1 MALAIA
7 TNNAA
12 LRAAASASSVNRDME
27 TSMARLSSG
36 KRINSAS
43 DDAAG
48 VAISSRLTAEIR
60 GTNQAVRNALD
71 GQALLD
77 TAEGAHQEVENI
89 LQRMREITVQ
99 AANDTNNQQDRDNL
113 QAELNALS
121 TEINRIASTTTWAG
135 TGLLSG
141 NGNGGLSTST
151 DFSFQVG
158 ANTSEADSISVQI
171 NAMSTEALGFDSNA
185 AVAAVPEIGG
195 EAQAV
200 TISAGANSTASGST
214 VSLDSTTVTSGGEAQ
229 AVNITGGTNSTAA
242 GSLFSLDTQT
252 VTSGGDTQAVSI
264 IARNQ
269 ATALEN
275 VVSFKSGLY
284 DYEPFVF
291 HNEGYNDPIG
301 FTSLSAGIN
310 GLFSDVPDTN
320 PSHPDFDII
329 GAPDG
334 FWATWSTVPPT
345 GGGGGI
351 FVRKLDLAGNTT
363 GPVVPVDTSGGLGE
377 VDLTLLED
385 DNVLLT
391 YSKYVSSH
399 RRLETRILDPDGN
412 IILSATASEGEAT
425 GDYIGGEA
433 IDLGNSQYLLKWT
446 YSVNH
451 PQVAT
456 TGSYGQ
462 VFNYDGSKVGDKF
475 ALSGTDSGD
484 GVSEIVSIGNSRV
497 ASLWRD
503 ASAGSL
509 NVSIY
514 DYSSNQM
521 LSTTQISDGGDNGA
535 LGAATIA
542 KSGQG
547 FAVSW
552 VQGST
557 ATAFVQKFESDGS
570 TVSNELMIAQNVKSL
585 SDMTI
590 RFAED
595 GSEHLDIFW
604 SQSDSGSENTY
615 FQRATDFNSIL
626 HSQPL
631 LVLSGATTSLKAVS
645 KDHYATVVIEGKI
658 FSINLSSYYNNSSS
672 SSFDY
677 YGAAE
682 AIATAING
690 DSDLQG
696 LGYSAAAA
704 TLDEVN
710 AGTYAAGD
718 IIITRAD
725 TPTTTTTTLVG
736 NAASFVVEG
745 ITVNTDLSAYNAN
758 LSGAAAA
765 VASDI
770 SANTD
775 LQALDYSA
783 VADGGTPGDIIISRA
798 DTATTS
804 STTLAGN
811 SVSVVIEGVTVT
823 TDVTAYTSDIS
834 GAASAVAAAINA
846 EGVLQALDYSA
857 TVETSNP
864 GDIVISRANTP
875 ITQPYVPAIPATT
888 AMSLTSGDSA
898 RTATAKIDNAIK
910 TVNIQRSKLGAVSN
924 RLSHTVNNLTNIS
937 SNLSAAQGSIEDADF
952 AKETTNL
959 AKNQI
964 LQQASTAMLAQANA
978 SKQNVLSLL
987 QG

>member
-1 MALAIA
+1 MALTIA

-121 TEINRIASTTTWAG
+121 TEIDRIANTTTWAG
-135 TGLLSG
+135 TGLLSS
-141 NGNGGLSTST
+141 NGIVGLSTST

-158 ANTSEADSISVQI
+158 ANTSEADRISVQI
-171 NAMSTEALGFDSNA
+171 NAMSTEALGFDSTA
-185 AVAAVPEIGG
+185 AVAAVAQIGG

-200 TISAGANSTASGST
+200 TISAGTNSTASGST
-214 VSLDSTTVTSGGEAQ
+214 ISLDSITVTSGGDPQ
-229 AVNITGGTNSTAA
+229 AVNIIGGTNSTAA
-242 GSLFSLDTQT
+242 GPVFSLDTQM
-252 VTSGGDTQAVSI
+252 VNSGGNAQAVNI
-264 IARNQ
+264 TAGNQ
-269 ATALEN
+269 ASALGN
-275 VVSFKSGLY
+275 IISLKSES
-284 DYEPFVF
+284 YEYESFVF
-291 HNEGYNDPIG
+291 HNEGYNNPIG
-301 FTSLSAGIN
+301 FTSVAAGIN
-310 GLFSDVPDTN
+310 GSFSDVPNTN
-320 PSHPDFDII
+320 PSHHDYDVI
-329 GAPDG
+329 GAPNG

-345 GGGGGI
+345 GGSGGI
-351 FVRKLDLAGNTT
+351 FVRKLDLAGNAIE
-363 GPVVPVDTSGGLGE
+363 PVVSIDSSGNVGE
-377 VDLTLLED
+377 VDLTILED
-385 DNVLLT
+385 NNVLLT
-391 YSKYVSSH
+391 YSKYVSGY
-399 RRLETRILDPDGN
+399 RRLETRVLDPDGN
-412 IILSATASEGEAT
+412 IILSATASAGEAT

-462 VFNYDGSKVGDKF
+462 VFNYDGSKVGGKF
-475 ALSGTDSGD
+475 ALSGTESGD
-484 GVSEIVSIGNSRV
+484 SASEIVSIGNSKV

-503 ASAGSL
+503 ISAGTL
-509 NVSIY
+509 EVSIY

-521 LSTTQISDGGDNGA
+521 LPTTQISDGGDNGA

-557 ATAFVQKFESDGS
+557 AAAFVQKFDSDGS
-570 TVSNELMIAQNVKSL
+570 TASNELAIAQNVKSL
-585 SDMTI
+585 SNMTI
-590 RFAED
+590 RIAEN
-595 GSEHLDIFW
+595 GSEYLDIFW
-604 SQSDSGSENTY
+604 SESNSGSENTY
-615 FQRATDFNSIL
+615 FQRVTDFNNIL
-626 HSQPL
+626 HSEPL
-631 LVLSGATTSLKAVS
+631 MVLNAATTSLRAVS
-645 KDHYATVVIEGKI
+645 KDHYATVVIEEKTL
-658 FSINLSSYYNNSSS
+658 SVDLSSYKNSSS
-672 SSFDY
+672 GSSFNY

-682 AIATAING
+682 AIAAAING
-690 DSDLQG
+690 DSDLQS
-696 LGYSAAAA
+696 LGYGAAAA
-704 TLDEVN
+704 TLAEVN

-736 NAASFVVEG
+736 NAASFVVDG
-745 ITVNTDLSAYNAN
+745 ITVNTDLSSYNAD
-758 LSGAAAA
+758 LSSAAAA
-765 VASDI
+765 VALDI
-770 SANTD
+770 NANTD

-783 VADGGTPGDIIISRA
+783 TADGETPGDIIISRA
-798 DTATTS
+798 NTATTS

-823 TDVTAYTSDIS
+823 TDVTAYTSDLS

-846 EGVLQALDYSA
+846 DGSLQALDYSA
-857 TVETSNP
+857 TVDTSNP

-888 AMSLTSGDSA
+888 GMSLTSGDSA
-898 RTATAKIDNAIK
+898 RTATAKIDTAIK

-937 SNLSAAQGSIEDADF
+937 SNLSAAQGGIEDADF
-952 AKETTNL
+952 AKETTDL